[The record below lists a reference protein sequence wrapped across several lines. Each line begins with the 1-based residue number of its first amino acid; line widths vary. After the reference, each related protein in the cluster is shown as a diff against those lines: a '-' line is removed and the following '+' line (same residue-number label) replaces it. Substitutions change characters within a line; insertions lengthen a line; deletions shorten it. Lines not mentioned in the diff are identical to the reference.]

1 MEEGRLSDGWRSPLQ
16 RKLAADADGLVSGSD
31 VGGNGT
37 RGTKR
42 NLASVGYDRDAPETD
57 ELERFARGPEDRWRR
72 DRGLK
77 SENAPEGQESCP
89 LIYTV
94 DAKTA
99 KKHGLI
105 LFQVSLLVPLHVYS
119 CPITSCSQLD
129 GVRAR
134 VCRMVL
140 VVTLVRG
147 WCSPLALDWWCA
159 RNNSSSFSSLHNTP
173 VYPELRADA
182 RLVTTLHGTPPYEVG
197 GCGKPR
203 APSYPSYLL
212 TWL

>member
-1 MEEGRLSDGWRSPLQ
+1 MAFLQETAFYVVEEGRLSDGWRSPLQ

-134 VCRMVL
+134 VCRL
-140 VVTLVRG
+140 VVTLWHADGVV
-147 WCSPLALDWWCA
+147 L
-159 RNNSSSFSSLHNTP
+159 
-173 VYPELRADA
+173 LRSIGGA
-182 RLVTTLHGTPPYEVG
+182 HGTIRVRFRLCTTHPCIQS
-197 GCGKPR
+197 CGRTPD
-203 APSYPSYLL
+203 
-212 TWL
+212 W